1 MSQILQKHNFKLIG
15 TNGTAEF
22 LNKFSVN
29 IDRVNKVAE
38 GSPHIVDKIEGNEI
52 QLIINT
58 TQDSQSLKDS
68 HSIRRAAVRFKIPY
82 FTTISAA
89 KLAITGIGV
98 IKGKKTAVKSL
109 QEYYND

>member
-1 MSQILQKHNFKLIG
+1 MKYNSSLTQHRILNH
-15 TNGTAEF
+15 
-22 LNKFSVN
+22 
-29 IDRVNKVAE
+29 
-38 GSPHIVDKIEGNEI
+38 
-52 QLIINT
+52 
-58 TQDSQSLKDS
+58 LKDS

-109 QEYYND
+109 QEYYKD